1 MPEKL
6 KIEWSGDEEQPRMEE
21 TRRWIGKMADENK
34 REINEKGYARYI
46 KLMPEL
52 DEALEES
59 LKQN

>member
-1 MPEKL
+1 
-6 KIEWSGDEEQPRMEE
+6 MEE